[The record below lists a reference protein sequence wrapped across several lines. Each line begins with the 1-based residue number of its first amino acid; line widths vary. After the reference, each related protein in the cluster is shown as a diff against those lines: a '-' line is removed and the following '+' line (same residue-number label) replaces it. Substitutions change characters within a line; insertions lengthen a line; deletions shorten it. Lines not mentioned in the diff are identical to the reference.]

1 MQDFVPIDTEETD
14 PELQVDISC
23 YPGYLGYDDMDGGL
37 HLDKELCAI
46 ERFNFS
52 EYMHVKSCGM
62 I

>member
-1 MQDFVPIDTEETD
+1 MQDFGPIDTEETD
-14 PELQVDISC
+14 PKLQVDISC
-23 YPGYLGYDDMDGGL
+23 YPGYLGSDDLDGGL
-37 HLDKELCAI
+37 HLDKELSAI

>member
-1 MQDFVPIDTEETD
+1 MKDFIPIDPEETD
-14 PELQVDISC
+14 PAMQLDIKC
-23 YPGYLGYDDMDGGL
+23 YPGYLGYDDMDGSL
-37 HLDKELCAI
+37 HLGKEISAI